1 MGVYDLAVGE
11 IMYVV
16 FKVEKRR
23 SFLDCREVFWAADEH
38 GRGKVTPSG
47 EPSETISLKGALK
60 FLTSRAAYQTAGE
73 QGRMRQWRVGDR

>member
-1 MGVYDLAVGE
+1 
-11 IMYVV
+11 MYVV

-23 SFLDCREVFWAADEH
+23 SFLDCREVYWTGEA
-38 GRGKVTPSG
+38 RPSG